1 MRRLRLVCG
10 GFSYAS
16 PSRSTDA
23 PASPARN
30 LFGPRAIVLYPQ
42 AVYFGRSFSPAPVFP
57 LCSILS
63 FLSLRKGALLELLA
77 FDSFSSCF
85 RVWDLGCLP
94 VLLKME
100 FAFLFISPFLH
111 LEHILNSILEL
122 RLHDTIFASEVLTY
136 AIQLLVAFHYLLHQA
151 SITTLPSIFEAPKAP
166 GICCSGL
173 GKAFSFSQHACGSL
187 GLEDEAQKNSCK
199 IFDTPKASLKTIPY
213 GPGVRDEQVEDTA
226 WDSEEPWRKGCQ
238 T

>member
-1 MRRLRLVCG
+1 MFRGGPKSEFQADCSHSPDLGFGVSSFTLYLRPASRARLLQTFPRCGRHHEAELVRRIRLVCG
-10 GFSYAS
+10 GFSSAS
-16 PSRSTDA
+16 RSRSTDV

-30 LFGPRAIVLYPQ
+30 LFGPRASVLYPQ
-42 AVYFGRSFSPAPVFP
+42 AVYFGRSFSPAPMFP

-122 RLHDTIFASEVLTY
+122 
-136 AIQLLVAFHYLLHQA
+136 
-151 SITTLPSIFEAPKAP
+151 
-166 GICCSGL
+166 
-173 GKAFSFSQHACGSL
+173 
-187 GLEDEAQKNSCK
+187 
-199 IFDTPKASLKTIPY
+199 
-213 GPGVRDEQVEDTA
+213 
-226 WDSEEPWRKGCQ
+226 
-238 T
+238 